1 MGQDVGLR
9 INEKATVP
17 VQSEIVTNS
26 DIWPLFGFMSYE
38 RGACML
44 HMLRSMLGDE
54 AFFASITSYLTE
66 NAYSNVVSRDLWK
79 HLEEPAKKTG
89 VLNKTNLT
97 IQSMMEMWVN
107 RSGYPEVNV
116 VTDLEKNTVTVYQYR
131 LDWKWTSNNTE
142 EAAMLWPLWLSF
154 TIWGNELDW
163 DWFGDLGEY
172 TPLLSGGKLLFT
184 ELEKM

>member
-26 DIWPLFGFMSYE
+26 NIWPLFGWMSYE

-54 AFFASITSYLTE
+54 AFFSSITSYLTE

-79 HLEEPAKKTG
+79 HLEEPAKKSG
-89 VLNKTNLT
+89 VLSKANLT

-154 TIWGNELDW
+154 TIWG
-163 DWFGDLGEY
+163 FDLGKY

>member
-26 DIWPLFGFMSYE
+26 NIWPLFGWTSYE
-38 RGACML
+38 RGACLL

-79 HLEEPAKKTG
+79 HLEEPAKKSG
-89 VLNKTNLT
+89 VLSKANLT